1 MEATGWVLVVV
12 EERASVREE
21 VQEVVG
27 EEKALDLEEVVELE
41 SPGPVRV
48 VVVVRELQELV
59 QGLVLVLGSERGQEL
74 VQGSRSHRS
83 LPQK

>member
-21 VQEVVG
+21 VQEVV